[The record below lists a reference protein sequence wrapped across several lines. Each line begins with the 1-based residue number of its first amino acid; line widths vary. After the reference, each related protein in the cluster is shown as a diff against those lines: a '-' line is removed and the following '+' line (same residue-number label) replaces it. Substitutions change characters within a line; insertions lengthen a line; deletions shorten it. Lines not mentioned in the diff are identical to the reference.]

1 MLNILMLK
9 LNLIC
14 CIAYELHVLH
24 TLNFSVVAFNL
35 GYLPKGDKSVITEI
49 RSTVQALESVIT
61 IVSYVGHQGGR
72 YVLSILCFGEIWE
85 RIRNLSKKMVCQ
97 YNFVSNREEYEAVR
111 CLASNLPTTHWVC
124 SQREWLNRPL
134 CPRLIVLFKKGETNV
149 SKI

>member
-49 RSTVQALESVIT
+49 RSTVQALESAISLVRPKGVIT

-72 YVLSILCFGEIWE
+72 YVLSILCFGEI
-85 RIRNLSKKMVCQ
+85 
-97 YNFVSNREEYEAVR
+97 
-111 CLASNLPTTHWVC
+111 
-124 SQREWLNRPL
+124 
-134 CPRLIVLFKKGETNV
+134 
-149 SKI
+149 